1 MTTTEGSSM
10 GASEEGKGK
19 LKEAAGSLTGS
30 DDLRNEGQAQQ
41 QKGEKQ
47 DEAAQLRQQAEGAEA
62 GAAGAEKKEKGH
74 QGT

>member
-1 MTTTEGSSM
+1 M
-10 GASEEGKGK
+10 GAAEEGKGK

-41 QKGEKQ
+41 EKGEQ
-47 DEAAQLRQQAEGAEA
+47 QNEAARLRQQAEGAEA
-62 GAAGAEKKEKGH
+62 GAQNSAEKEQSH

>member
-1 MTTTEGSSM
+1 M
-10 GASEEGKGK
+10 GAFDEAKGK

-41 QKGEKQ
+41 QKAEHES
-47 DEAAQLRQQAEGAEA
+47 EAARLRAEADSADAHAEGAATREQT
-62 GAAGAEKKEKGH
+62 H